1 MVIKA
6 PLSLLSSRLNELSS
20 LPFFKCQASRT
31 FGYPRDFSLDPFHP
45 VHGFV
50 GFLHIRDQSW
60 TQRTSIAGVAWQ
72 VLSEISWVIF
82 SLLVMP
88 LLMQS
93 IVSVILLAFF
103 AITAHC
109 SLTGSCS
116 FTRTPRSLSTEL
128 LLRQVHPS
136 LCCTPGFFQAQD
148 RALVL
153 VELLKVLC
161 TSCQCLFSSVCVFF
175 CFSVSGTLLFWLWA
189 DSEVHS

>member
-1 MVIKA
+1 MSGF
-6 PLSLLSSRLNELSS
+6 PDLWLSPWLFSGPFPPCPWFCGFFAYQGPKLNTE
-20 LPFFKCQASRT
+20 
-31 FGYPRDFSLDPFHP
+31 
-45 VHGFV
+45 
-50 GFLHIRDQSW
+50 DQYC
-60 TQRTSIAGVAWQ
+60 RCGLTSAEWDK
-72 VLSEISWVIF
+72 LRVIF

-148 RALVL
+148 HALVL